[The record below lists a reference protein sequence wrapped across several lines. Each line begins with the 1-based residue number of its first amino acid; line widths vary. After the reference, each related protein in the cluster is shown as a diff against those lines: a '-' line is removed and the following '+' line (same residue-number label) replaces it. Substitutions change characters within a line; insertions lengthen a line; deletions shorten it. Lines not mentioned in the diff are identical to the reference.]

1 MIFLNGIALDAE
13 RSSPEPDM
21 NRICR
26 SFGIILGT
34 ALLLVG
40 CASTTLQ
47 SAWFDSSF
55 KGPAFKRILVVGVTG
70 NFTER
75 RVFDDIFAKMLTDAG
90 AQGIPGYQYIDGAPS
105 ADDRAFNAGV
115 TRSGADAVLLV
126 RLLGVDTRTQV
137 TTTMVPAM
145 GGSPF
150 AGPFGGPF
158 GGPSMSPW
166 GPVWYAVP
174 QVQQFQLANVEATL
188 FEAVSHRPVWSATTQ
203 TFNPTSV
210 AQETPGFARLVI
222 GQLQARGLIAPSK

>member
-1 MIFLNGIALDAE
+1 MRKVFPSSVIVLAL
-13 RSSPEPDM
+13 
-21 NRICR
+21 
-26 SFGIILGT
+26 T
-34 ALLLVG
+34 LLLAG

-47 SAWFDSSF
+47 SAWFDSEF
-55 KGPAFKRILVVGVTG
+55 KGPPFKRVLVVGVTG
-70 NFTER
+70 NFTDR
-75 RVFDDIFAKMLTDAG
+75 RVFDETFAQLLTDAG
-90 AQGIPGYQYIDGAPS
+90 TQGIPGFQYVDNVRGTDNA
-105 ADDRAFNAGV
+105 AFDAGV
-115 TRSGADAVLLV
+115 AKSGADAVLLV
-126 RLLGVDTRTQV
+126 RLLGVDMRTQV

-158 GGPSMSPW
+158 GGPTVSPW

-174 QVQQFQLANVEATL
+174 EVRQFQLANVEATL

>member
-1 MIFLNGIALDAE
+1 
-13 RSSPEPDM
+13 M
-21 NRICR
+21 NKFCCR
-26 SFGIILGT
+26 CGIILAA
-34 ALLLVG
+34 ALLLAS

-70 NFTER
+70 NFTDR
-75 RVFDDIFAKMLTDAG
+75 RVFDDAFAQMLNAAG
-90 AQGIPGYQYIDGAPS
+90 VQGIPGYQYVDNATG
-105 ADDRAFNAGV
+105 ADDAAFNAGV
-115 TRSGADAVLLV
+115 AMSGADAVLVV
-126 RLLGVDTRTQV
+126 RLLAVDTRTQV

-158 GGPSMSPW
+158 GNPGMSPW

-174 QVQQFQLANVEATL
+174 DVRQYQVANVEATL
-188 FEAVSHRPVWSATTQ
+188 FEALSHRPVWSATTQ
-203 TFNPTSV
+203 TFNPISV

-222 GQLQARGLIAPSK
+222 GQLQARGLLPAPK

>member
-1 MIFLNGIALDAE
+1 MNMQSTLRSYALVWLVA
-13 RSSPEPDM
+13 M
-21 NRICR
+21 
-26 SFGIILGT
+26 
-34 ALLLVG
+34 LLSG

-47 SAWFDSSF
+47 SAWFDSEF
-55 KGPAFKRILVVGVTG
+55 KGPPFKRVLVVGVTG
-70 NFTER
+70 NFTDR
-75 RVFDDIFAKMLTDAG
+75 RVFDQNFAQLLTDAG
-90 AQGIPGYQYIDGAPS
+90 TQGIPGFQYIDVMQT
-105 ADDRAFNAGV
+105 ADGTAFDVGV
-115 TRSGADAVLLV
+115 KRSGADAVLLV

-145 GGSPF
+145 GS
-150 AGPFGGPF
+150 PFGGPF

-222 GQLQARGLIAPSK
+222 GQLQARGLIAPAK

>member
-1 MIFLNGIALDAE
+1 
-13 RSSPEPDM
+13 M
-21 NRICR
+21 NRIYR
-26 SFGIILGT
+26 SYGIILVT
-34 ALLLVG
+34 ALLLAG

-47 SAWFDSSF
+47 SAWFDSDF
-55 KGPAFKRILVVGVTG
+55 KGPPFKRVLVVGVTG
-70 NFTER
+70 NFTDR
-75 RVFDDIFAKMLTDAG
+75 RVFDDTFAQLLTNAG
-90 AQGIPGYQYIDGAPS
+90 TQGIPGFQFVD
-105 ADDRAFNAGV
+105 NAGSTDNAAFDAGV
-115 TRSGADAVLLV
+115 AKSGADAVLLV

-145 GGSPF
+145 GGGPF

-203 TFNPTSV
+203 TFNPTTV

>member
-1 MIFLNGIALDAE
+1 MH
-13 RSSPEPDM
+13 
-21 NRICR
+21 C
-26 SFGIILGT
+26 
-34 ALLLVG
+34 LLAG

-55 KGPAFKRILVVGVTG
+55 NGPAFKRVLVVGVTG
-70 NFTER
+70 NFTDR

-90 AQGIPGYQYIDGAPS
+90 VQGIPGYQFVDDAPS
-105 ADDRAFNAGV
+105 TNDSAFNAGV

-158 GGPSMSPW
+158 RTGPYGVAW

-174 QVQQFQLANVEATL
+174 AGATVSARQRRGD
-188 FEAVSHRPVWSATTQ
+188 AVRGGVAPTGLVGDHADLQSHLGDAGDPGLCPSWSSASSRRAACS
-203 TFNPTSV
+203 P
-210 AQETPGFARLVI
+210 
-222 GQLQARGLIAPSK
+222 APK